1 MTKEI
6 LIEELV
12 KVLKKAHNEQ
22 RYITSDKSIRAIAET
37 VVDAFY
43 AIERPKGEWLRRKGN
58 PEAVCSNCGR
68 DAVYQII
75 DDRWQFENFCPHCGV
90 KMKE

>member
-6 LIEELV
+6 LIEKLV
-12 KVLKKAHNEQ
+12 KVLKKAHDEQ
-22 RYITSDKSIRAIAET
+22 RYITSDKSIRAIAEALA
-37 VVDAFY
+37 DAFY
-43 AIERPKGEWLRRKGN
+43 VIERPKGEWIKQKGSSD
-58 PEAVCSNCGR
+58 AICSNCGR
-68 DAVYQII
+68 DVVYQII